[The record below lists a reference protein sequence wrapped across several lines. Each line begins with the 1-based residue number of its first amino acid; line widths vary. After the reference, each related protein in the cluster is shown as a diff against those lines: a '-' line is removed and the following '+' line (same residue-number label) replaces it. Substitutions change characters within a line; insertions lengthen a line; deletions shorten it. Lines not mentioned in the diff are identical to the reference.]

1 MFVFDTLME
10 SIKQE
15 VYCITGPASIAK
27 EKLDNLAEMNVTTN
41 VSGYESQFKVNFIP
55 IN

>member
-10 SIKQE
+10 SIKQK

-27 EKLDNLAEMNVTTN
+27 EKLNNLAEMNVTTN
-41 VSGYESQFKVNFIP
+41 MSGYESQFEVNFIS
-55 IN
+55 IK

>member
-15 VYCITGPASIAK
+15 VYCISGPASIAK
-27 EKLDNLAEMNVTTN
+27 EKLDNLAEVNVTTN
-41 VSGYESQFKVNFIP
+41 MSGYELQFQVNFIS
-55 IN
+55 IK